1 MVYTFGEPC
10 REIRTIK
17 KKASKLNEFSVKQS
31 FKKAVEA
38 GIILSS
44 VL

>member
-10 REIRTIK
+10 REIRTI

-38 GIILSS
+38 GIILYS